1 MKFHKKVFYFLL
13 IIPVVFLTYEV
24 RTTLIEA
31 REAQEELFLLNAQRA
46 SNQRTIMGLQVR
58 MLHYLEGHDEMGTAA
73 CPLCF
78 QNMIIERYDHE
89 LITKF
94 LKENGLLAPIEDK
107 D

>member
-1 MKFHKKVFYFLL
+1 MDFYKKVFYFLL

-24 RTTLIEA
+24 RTTLIDM

-46 SNQRTIMGLQVR
+46 SNQKSMMGFQVR
-58 MLHYLEGHDEMGTAA
+58 MLHYLEEHGDVGTAA

-78 QNMIIERYDHE
+78 ENMLLEKYDHE
-89 LITKF
+89 LIKKF
-94 LKENGLLAPIEDK
+94 MREHGLLVPTEGK